1 MNPTGNQKDIN
12 QKERSRMQELLKP
25 EDTVSINGS
34 IYREMVDSFTI
45 PFLVTEDIEIIKE
58 DK

>member
-1 MNPTGNQKDIN
+1 
-12 QKERSRMQELLKP
+12 MQELLKT
-25 EDTVSINGS
+25 ENALGINGS